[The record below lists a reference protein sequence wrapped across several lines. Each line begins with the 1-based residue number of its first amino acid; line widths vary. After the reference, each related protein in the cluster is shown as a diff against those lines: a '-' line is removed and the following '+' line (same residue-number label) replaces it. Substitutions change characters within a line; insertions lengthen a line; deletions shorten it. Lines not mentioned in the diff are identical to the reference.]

1 MMKSTEKGEV
11 MGNITVLRVVSK
23 ELKDIIRD
31 KRSLFISLVFPML
44 LFPLIFGAFESSLL
58 SPDTGRDEKIK
69 IGITITGDNRAEK
82 IISLHE
88 NITLLKSDDPVEM
101 LKQREVSAAVTVN
114 GDSEEEIIITADN
127 SRRESVSAATA
138 VAALF
143 SAQPGAEETVNES
156 IIKNRVNAGNG
167 GHQFSVS
174 SRTLYPPEI
183 GSSMLTLSIILPL
196 LLMTFTSVST
206 TAVAADL
213 GAGEKERQT
222 LEPLLANPASRIQIL
237 AGKFLAVTIMGI
249 AGVLSFTAGIVIS
262 YFINPDFL
270 GTGPLVFT
278 VKGAPLAVLCIQTIL
293 LSMIFGSAELALSIS
308 ARSVKEAQLMFIPLL
323 MVSMAC
329 GYSVTMITP
338 ESGAAEVVRH
348 IPLVNIGL
356 LIKEISLGSA
366 SGADIIATLAWSVV
380 YTALFLAAALAFFS
394 SEKVILRS

>member
-1 MMKSTEKGEV
+1 
-11 MGNITVLRVVSK
+11 
-23 ELKDIIRD
+23 
-31 KRSLFISLVFPML
+31 
-44 LFPLIFGAFESSLL
+44 
-58 SPDTGRDEKIK
+58 
-69 IGITITGDNRAEK
+69 
-82 IISLHE
+82 
-88 NITLLKSDDPVEM
+88 M
-101 LKQREVSAAVTVN
+101 LKQRKVLAAVTVN

-127 SRRESVSAATA
+127 SRRESVSAAS
-138 VAALF
+138 VIGSLFAAQ
-143 SAQPGAEETVNES
+143 SGAEETG
-156 IIKNRVNAGNG
+156 VNAGG
-167 GHQFSVS
+167 GGEPLFSVS
-174 SRTLYPPEI
+174 SRALYPPEI

-262 YFINPDFL
+262 YCINPDFL

-278 VKGAPLAVLCIQTIL
+278 VKGIPLAVLCIQTL
-293 LSMIFGSAELALSIS
+293 FLSMIFGSAELALSIF
-308 ARSVKEAQLMFIPLL
+308 ARSLKEAQLMFIPLL

-338 ESGAAEVVRH
+338 ESSAAEILRH

-356 LIKEISLGSA
+356 LIKELSLGTASA
-366 SGADIIATLAWSVV
+366 AGIIVTLTWSVL
-380 YTALFLAAALAFFS
+380 YITLFLAASLAFFS

>member
-1 MMKSTEKGEV
+1 
-11 MGNITVLRVVSK
+11 MGNISVLKVVSK
-23 ELKDIIRD
+23 ELKDISRD

-58 SPDTGRDEKIK
+58 SPDTDRDEKIK
-69 IGITITGDNRAEK
+69 IGINKTGNNRAAE

-88 NITLLKSDDPVEM
+88 NITLLQSHDPVEM
-101 LKQREVSAAVTVN
+101 LKQRKVLAAVTVN
-114 GDSEEEIIITADN
+114 GNSEEEITITADN
-127 SRRESVSAATA
+127 SRRESISAAS
-138 VAALF
+138 VIGGLFAAQ
-143 SAQPGAEETVNES
+143 SGAEETGKGNVLR
-156 IIKNRVNAGNG
+156 NRVDAGKG
-167 GHQFSVS
+167 EPLFSVS
-174 SRTLYPPEI
+174 SRTLYPPET

-262 YFINPDFL
+262 YCINPDFL

-278 VKGAPLAVLCIQTIL
+278 VKGAPLAVLCIQTL
-293 LSMIFGSAELALSIS
+293 FLSMIFGSAELALSIF

-338 ESGAAEVVRH
+338 ESSAAEVLRH

-356 LIKEISLGSA
+356 LIKELSLGAASA
-366 SGADIIATLAWSVV
+366 AGIIITLAWSVV
-380 YTALFLAAALAFFS
+380 YMALFLAASLAFFS